1 MKEKLELIIKLFPQ
15 FKVDLENNEGQDWE
29 EILEVNKHE
38 DILEIFMNFYADEE
52 QLKTL
57 IREYD
62 RKNSRKTF

>member
-52 QLKTL
+52 QLKIL
-57 IREYD
+57 IRKYG
-62 RKNSRKTF
+62 RKNSRATS

>member
-15 FKVDLENNEGQDWE
+15 FKADLENNEGQDWE
-29 EILEVNKHE
+29 EILKVNKHE
-38 DILEIFMNFYADEE
+38 DILEIFMNFYADKE

-62 RKNSRKTF
+62 RKNSRKTA